1 MKILVTGGA
10 GFIGSHVCDALLSK
24 GHSVICIDNF
34 NEYYDPNV
42 KEDNIKH
49 NLNNELFKIHR
60 MDICN
65 LELLQ
70 EIFEKDCPDKIV
82 HLASRAG
89 VRPSVKNPFLYEAVN
104 VGGTLNLLELARK
117 FNIPQ
122 FVFASSSSVYGAR
135 NTVPFKESDS
145 VDTPISPYAATKKA
159 GELLCHVY
167 HHLYG
172 IKITCL
178 RFFTVYGP
186 RNRPDMVPLLFANLI
201 WNNKPISMFGDGT
214 SKRDYTFVGDI
225 VKGIL
230 SALDTELDYEIINL
244 GNSNPIELKRM
255 INLIESA
262 IGKKANIVQKEIP
275 MGDMTITFADISK
288 AQRLLNYNPDTKIE
302 QGVQKF
308 AEWFL
313 KTKNE

>member
-159 GELLCHVY
+159 GELL
-167 HHLYG
+167 
-172 IKITCL
+172 
-178 RFFTVYGP
+178 
-186 RNRPDMVPLLFANLI
+186 
-201 WNNKPISMFGDGT
+201 
-214 SKRDYTFVGDI
+214 
-225 VKGIL
+225 
-230 SALDTELDYEIINL
+230 
-244 GNSNPIELKRM
+244 
-255 INLIESA
+255 
-262 IGKKANIVQKEIP
+262 
-275 MGDMTITFADISK
+275 
-288 AQRLLNYNPDTKIE
+288 
-302 QGVQKF
+302 
-308 AEWFL
+308 
-313 KTKNE
+313 

>member
-1 MKILVTGGA
+1 
-10 GFIGSHVCDALLSK
+10 
-24 GHSVICIDNF
+24 
-34 NEYYDPNV
+34 
-42 KEDNIKH
+42 
-49 NLNNELFKIHR
+49 
-60 MDICN
+60 
-65 LELLQ
+65 
-70 EIFEKDCPDKIV
+70 
-82 HLASRAG
+82 
-89 VRPSVKNPFLYEAVN
+89 
-104 VGGTLNLLELARK
+104 
-117 FNIPQ
+117 
-122 FVFASSSSVYGAR
+122 
-135 NTVPFKESDS
+135 
-145 VDTPISPYAATKKA
+145 
-159 GELLCHVY
+159 
-167 HHLYG
+167 
-172 IKITCL
+172 
-178 RFFTVYGP
+178 
-186 RNRPDMVPLLFANLI
+186 
-201 WNNKPISMFGDGT
+201 MFGDGT